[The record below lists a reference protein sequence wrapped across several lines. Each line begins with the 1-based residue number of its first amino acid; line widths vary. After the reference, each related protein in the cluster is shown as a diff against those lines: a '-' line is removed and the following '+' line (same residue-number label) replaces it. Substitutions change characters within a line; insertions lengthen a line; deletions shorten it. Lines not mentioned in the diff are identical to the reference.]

1 MAKRTV
7 FQGAP
12 EPLTAKSSTVSF
24 AVEQGAP
31 YHPDEAYQVLS
42 GERPAPEEEQT
53 LQDKANEHEAQRY
66 ARESKRSRKRSELLV
81 ELEKAKQTPMGKAT
95 QPLSDYEAALVA
107 FHHRPEYALE
117 RWKKSGK
124 PPKLPAGLADVFRAV
139 LKHGA
144 RANGGLYYQLQ
155 RQGSTVLYRKDAAQT
170 FDHLVLYM
178 ICNTCLSTRSFS
190 LRGTQS
196 QIGKVIGKS
205 QSTVSRWFSLLIQ
218 CGLLRHAFI
227 GDNLATDPR
236 GGLVHDKSDGQ
247 KRNLNNVY
255 VLTDDFGTLVGGETA
270 GKKLCQEFEAE
281 DKLAI
286 QEGAGSLPARL
297 AILRNTLWEG
307 TIERRNQAIGAVST
321 RKKVQQT
328 NDRSRALS
336 LVVKK
341 MLDEGLDRTL
351 SQQEFEVTANTRLK
365 HLGFSPTASPPET
378 LAA

>member
-1 MAKRTV
+1 M
-7 FQGAP
+7 
-12 EPLTAKSSTVSF
+12 
-24 AVEQGAP
+24 
-31 YHPDEAYQVLS
+31 
-42 GERPAPEEEQT
+42 
-53 LQDKANEHEAQRY
+53 
-66 ARESKRSRKRSELLV
+66 
-81 ELEKAKQTPMGKAT
+81 
-95 QPLSDYEAALVA
+95 VA

-196 QIGKVIGKS
+196 QIGEVIGKS
-205 QSTVSRWFSLLIQ
+205 QSTVSRWFSLLIK

-307 TIERRNQAIGAVST
+307 TIERRNQAIGASST
-321 RKKVQQT
+321 RQKVQQT

-341 MLDEGLDRTL
+341 MNDEGLDSTL
-351 SQQEFEVTANTRLK
+351 SQQEFELTANTRLK
-365 HLGFSPTASPPET
+365 HLGFSPTASPPEP

>member
-12 EPLTAKSSTVSF
+12 EPLTAKPSTVSF

-31 YHPDEAYQVLS
+31 YHPGEAYQVLS

-53 LQDKANEHEAQRY
+53 LQDKANEHEEQRY

-81 ELEKAKQTPMGKAT
+81 LLERAKQTSMGKAT
-95 QPLSDYEAALVA
+95 KPLSDYEAALIA

-117 RWKKSGK
+117 RWKKSGQA
-124 PPKLPAGLADVFRAV
+124 PKLPAGLADVFRAV

-144 RANGGLYYQLQ
+144 RAHGGLYYQLQ

-196 QIGKVIGKS
+196 QIGEVIGKS

-255 VLTDDFGTLVGGETA
+255 VLTDDFGVLVGGETA

-286 QEGAGSLPARL
+286 QEGTGSLPVRL

-307 TIERRNQAIGAVST
+307 TIERRNQAIGASST
-321 RKKVQQT
+321 RQKVQQT

-351 SQQEFEVTANTRLK
+351 SQQEFEVAANTRLK
-365 HLGFSPTASPPET
+365 HLGFSPTASPPEP

>member
-1 MAKRTV
+1 M
-7 FQGAP
+7 P
-12 EPLTAKSSTVSF
+12 EPLTAKPSTVSF

-66 ARESKRSRKRSELLV
+66 ARESKRSRKRSELLA

-117 RWKKSGK
+117 RWKKSGQ
-124 PPKLPAGLADVFRAV
+124 PPKMPAGLADVFRAV

-196 QIGKVIGKS
+196 QIGEVIGKS
-205 QSTVSRWFSLLIQ
+205 QSTVSRWFSLLIK

-236 GGLVHDKSDGQ
+236 GGLVHDKTDGQ

-255 VLTDDFGTLVGGETA
+255 VLTDDFGVLVGGETA
-270 GKKLCQEFEAE
+270 GKKLYQEFEAE

-307 TIERRNQAIGAVST
+307 TIERRNQAIGAAST
-321 RKKVQQT
+321 KQKVQQT

-341 MLDEGLDRTL
+341 MLDEGLDRIL
-351 SQQEFEVTANTRLK
+351 SKQEFEVTANTRLK

-378 LAA
+378 IAA